1 MSENTNYVKIFD
13 PDGIFQIDLLSPL
26 KNFLNYIGTQLFSL
40 AANMINALNENV
52 IKPLVNGLNWIINS
66 IITAITDF
74 ISKIISTVKSLFIPS
89 DPEKIAENLPRL
101 VLTVGG
107 ISLGTGVLL
116 SVIGTKIG
124 GSGIEI
130 EPLAKMVS
138 NIFRTD
144 YIISFSIGALLGY
157 AIREPLNYYYKKLF
171 RPLKPDPYTL
181 FNLYTRGYITREQLK
196 SELAY
201 TTGFK
206 DIYIDGL
213 IDIFE
218 FNPSLSQLMR
228 LADYVEIPNEL
239 LDKSLKVLGIR
250 EPYYS
255 IIWQMIKRRPL
266 REEIRKNT
274 DLLITAY
281 TKGYISEEFLSKSL
295 DALKVQTEEK
305 NLLITYAKNKRTF
318 EIIEEQIYILRTA
331 YQKGLIDAAT
341 LVNELSKLGIQTEWI
356 NLIKRRGDLFR
367 KIELP
372 IPKVSRAY
380 GVQLTISTSYQYSI
394 S

>member
-1 MSENTNYVKIFD
+1 
-13 PDGIFQIDLLSPL
+13 LSPL
-26 KNFLNYIGTQLFSL
+26 KNFLNFIGTQLFSL
-40 AANMINALNENV
+40 AANMINALNEYV
-52 IKPLVNGLNWIINS
+52 IKPLVNGLNWLINS

-74 ISKIISTVKSLFIPS
+74 ISKMINTVRSLFTPS

-101 VLTVGG
+101 ILTVGG

-116 SVIGTKIG
+116 SVIGTKIA

-130 EPLAKMVS
+130 EPLSRMVS

-157 AIREPLNYYYKKLF
+157 GIREPLNYYFKKLF
-171 RPLKPDPYTL
+171 RPLKPDPLTL

-201 TTGFK
+201 VTGFK
-206 DIYIDGL
+206 DTYIDGL

-228 LADYVEIPNEL
+228 LADFVEIPNEL
-239 LDKSLKVLGIR
+239 LNKSLKILGIK

-255 IIWQMIKRRPL
+255 LIWQMIKRRPL
-266 REEIRKNT
+266 REEIRVNT
-274 DLLITAY
+274 NLLINAY
-281 TKGYISEEFLSKSL
+281 VKGFISEEFLSKSL
-295 DALKVQTEEK
+295 DALKIQTEEK
-305 NLLITYAKNKRTF
+305 NLLMTYARNKRTY
-318 EIIEEQIYILRTA
+318 EMIEEQIFILRTA

-341 LVNELSKLGIQTEWI
+341 LINELNKLGIQTEWI

-367 KIELP
+367 KIETP
-372 IPKVSRAY
+372 IPKVTRAL
-380 GVQLTISTSYQYSI
+380 GIQLTISSSYEYSI

>member
-1 MSENTNYVKIFD
+1 MSEGGGHLKIFN
-13 PDGIFQIDLLSPL
+13 PTGIFQIDLLSPL
-26 KNFLNYIGTQLFSL
+26 RNFLNYIGTQLFSL
-40 AANMINALNENV
+40 AATMIKTLNEKV
-52 IKPLVNGLNWIINS
+52 IKPIVDGLSWLINS

-74 ISKIISTVKSLFIPS
+74 ISRMINTVKSLFIPS
-89 DPEKIAENLPRL
+89 DPEKTAENLPRL
-101 VLTVGG
+101 ILTVGG

-116 SVIGTKIG
+116 SVIGTKVA

-138 NIFRTD
+138 RIFRAD

-157 AIREPLNYYYKKLF
+157 GIREPLNYYFKKLF
-171 RPLKPDPYTL
+171 RPLKPDPNTL

-201 TTGFK
+201 VTGFK
-206 DIYIDGL
+206 DRYIDGL

-218 FNPSLSQLMR
+218 FNPSLSEIMR
-228 LADYVEIPNEL
+228 LADFVEIPDTL
-239 LDKSLKVLGIR
+239 LDRSLKILGIR

-255 IIWQMIKRRPL
+255 LIWQMIKRRPL
-266 REEIRKNT
+266 RDEIRINT
-274 DLLITAY
+274 NLLISAY
-281 TKGYISEEFLSKSL
+281 AKGFISEEFLSKSL
-295 DALKVQTEEK
+295 DALRIQTEEK
-305 NLLITYAKNKRTF
+305 RLLMMFARNKRTF

-331 YQKGLIDAAT
+331 YQRGLIDAAT
-341 LVNELSKLGIQTEWI
+341 LMNELSKLGIQTEWI

-367 KIELP
+367 KIEIP

-380 GVQLTISTSYQYSI
+380 AIQLTISTAYEYTI